1 MKKPTAKAIAAAKIA
16 IAMENAT
23 AAEGSRNLVLLRRS
37 PLPSPL
43 LPAMLL
49 STPKKSS
56 PQSPERG
63 GHEKS
68 EARKDSVSVA
78 MWGAWST

>member
-63 GHEKS
+63 GHEKRFGFS
-68 EARKDSVSVA
+68 RYVGGMVHMIK
-78 MWGAWST
+78 ML